1 MRSNHKTEKHG
12 ITRLFRIYKYTKQ
25 EDKTDI
31 LYIQVFEQMKHVPLI
46 LYIQISQITT
56 FKEYFSKFSRQFYP
70 KQLSHS
76 PTPFGSNKQ
85 RNIYSYTKGLP
96 YIRNNVTKE
105 IYRITEIL
113 RIKGAYEQRNLIL
126 KCNLRAPFRNRRTK
140 IR

>member
-1 MRSNHKTEKHG
+1 MRSNHETEKHG

-25 EDKTDI
+25 EDKIDI
-31 LYIQVFEQMKHVPLI
+31 LYIQVFEQMKHVLLI

-56 FKEYFSKFSRQFYP
+56 FKEYFSKFLRQYYP

-76 PTPFGSNKQ
+76 PTPFDSSKR

-96 YIRNNVTKE
+96 YIRNSVTNK
-105 IYRITEIL
+105 IYRIIEIS
-113 RIKGAYEQRNLIL
+113 RMKSEYEQRNLIS
-126 KCNLRAPFRNRRTK
+126 KCNLKALFKSRRTK